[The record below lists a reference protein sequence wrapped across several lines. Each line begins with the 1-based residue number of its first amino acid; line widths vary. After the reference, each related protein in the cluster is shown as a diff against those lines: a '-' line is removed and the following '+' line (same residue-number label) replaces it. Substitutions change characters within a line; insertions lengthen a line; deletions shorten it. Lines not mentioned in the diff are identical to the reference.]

1 MAGLTMRGEHGAR
14 ARRAWGRR
22 LGLAALVVTS
32 MAAAVAAVADQ
43 PDASPPVPAAG
54 APAAAPKPPSA
65 NVRIVFTVLPSS
77 TKKATV
83 TWGKKRLGI
92 IAPHAPL
99 IVQRPR
105 DSGPLDVV
113 VRADGCVPVQTRA
126 YTFEDSK
133 VAVKLTPNDQKNTL
147 LGFRE
152 ELPAPD
158 GGVAPAAP
166 NPDGGA
172 R

>member
-1 MAGLTMRGEHGAR
+1 MI
-14 ARRAWGRR
+14 GRDWQKR
-22 LGLAALVVTS
+22 FGLAALTAALVLVPLA
-32 MAAAVAAVADQ
+32 MVAAADDAD
-43 PDASPPVPAAG
+43 
-54 APAAAPKPPSA
+54 APAAPAGAAPAVPKPPGP
-65 NVRIVFTVLPSS
+65 NVRIVFTVVPN

-83 TWGKKRLGI
+83 TWGKKKLGLI
-92 IAPHAPL
+92 GPHAPL

-133 VAVKLTPNDQKNTL
+133 VAVKLTPNEQKNTL

-152 ELPAPD
+152 EVSPD
-158 GGVAPAAP
+158 GGVAVPSS
-166 NPDGGA
+166 NPDGGV

>member
-1 MAGLTMRGEHGAR
+1 MSLRFAS
-14 ARRAWGRR
+14 RRALWGAAAFAASVS
-22 LGLAALVVTS
+22 LLAAISAL
-32 MAAAVAAVADQ
+32 AGD
-43 PDASPPVPAAG
+43 AG
-54 APAAAPKPPSA
+54 APAPATGAAAPPAVAKTPSA
-65 NVRIVFTVLPSS
+65 TVRIVFTIVPSN
-77 TKKATV
+77 KKATV
-83 TWGKKRLGI
+83 QWGKKRLGV

-133 VAVKLTPNDQKNTL
+133 VSVKVTPNDQKNTL
-147 LGFRE
+147 LGYRE
-152 ELPAPD
+152 ELPATD
-158 GGVAPAAP
+158 GGVPP
-166 NPDGGA
+166 SSNPDAGA

>member
-1 MAGLTMRGEHGAR
+1 MIAR
-14 ARRAWGRR
+14 DWQKRF
-22 LGLAALVVTS
+22 GLAALTAALVLVPLA
-32 MAAAVAAVADQ
+32 MVAAADDAD
-43 PDASPPVPAAG
+43 APAAPAG
-54 APAAAPKPPSA
+54 AAPAAPKPQGP
-65 NVRIVFTVLPSS
+65 NVRIVFTVVPN

-83 TWGKKRLGI
+83 TWGKKKLGLI
-92 IAPHAPL
+92 GPHAPL

-133 VAVKLTPNDQKNTL
+133 VAVKLTPNEQKNTL

-152 ELPAPD
+152 EVSPD
-158 GGVAPAAP
+158 GGVALPSS